1 MTFDTR
7 RWVKPQDLNPSGT
20 LFGGR
25 ILAWIDEEIG
35 IYTSIQL
42 ETPRTAVRHMG
53 AINFVR
59 PVQLG
64 AIIEIGL
71 EVQQFGSTSI
81 TLSCLVRDRRTH
93 KTIITIDTIV
103 MVALD
108 TKGKPTIH
116 GKKMLNS

>member
-1 MTFDTR
+1 MKFDTR

-35 IYTSIQL
+35 IYTSIEL
-42 ETPRTAVRHMG
+42 ETPRTAVKHMG
-53 AINFVR
+53 AIDFVR

-71 EVQQFGSTSI
+71 EVHSLATPPLPF
-81 TLSCLVRDRRTH
+81 LV
-93 KTIITIDTIV
+93 V
-103 MVALD
+103 
-108 TKGKPTIH
+108 
-116 GKKMLNS
+116 

>member
-42 ETPRTAVRHMG
+42 ETPRTAVGIWGRL
-53 AINFVR
+53 ILYVLYNW
-59 PVQLG
+59 
-64 AIIEIGL
+64 GL
-71 EVQQFGSTSI
+71 
-81 TLSCLVRDRRTH
+81 L
-93 KTIITIDTIV
+93 
-103 MVALD
+103 
-108 TKGKPTIH
+108 
-116 GKKMLNS
+116 

>member
-35 IYTSIQL
+35 IYTIIQL

-64 AIIEIGL
+64 AIIEIGM
-71 EVQQFGSTSI
+71 EVQQFGNTSI
-81 TLSCLVRDRRTH
+81 TLSCCVRNTHTH
-93 KTIITIDTIV
+93 KTILTIDRIV

-108 TKGKPTIH
+108 AQGNPEIH
-116 GKKMLNS
+116 GKN